1 MMNRRN
7 FVQTVAASS
16 LFGSLFRFPCAVE
29 ASDVAPAIVPP
40 PSEFME
46 SLPRLMELAELPGI
60 GMGVIRGDQLV
71 WQHYAGLANAAN
83 KTPITP
89 NSMFP
94 AASMGKQVFAYA
106 VLKLVDERQ
115 LDLDRPLRTYVSE
128 DAPTGD
134 WGGRITA
141 RHILSHSSGLPN
153 WRDEAN
159 QPLVPAF
166 EPGTKFRYSG
176 EGFYYL
182 QRCVEKI
189 TGTGCEAFMQERMFR
204 PLGMNSSTYLWS
216 ADAGERLVSGHRGQD
231 PFDNRAFP
239 EQLFHLIQKSG
250 VPLAQW
256 NHDRIV
262 EEMAK
267 VLSPPHKPVPNE
279 TSPNVAFG
287 LLTTVADYSA
297 FVTRITEP
305 RGDAFDLKPETR
317 SLMMKPYS
325 HVNSALAWGL
335 GWGIEQESG
344 PRYLWQWGDNG
355 GWKNIVMVDPESHS
369 AIVVFTNG
377 SKGMRVVER
386 VVRAATGREHAVFLW
401 V

>member
-1 MMNRRN
+1 
-7 FVQTVAASS
+7 
-16 LFGSLFRFPCAVE
+16 
-29 ASDVAPAIVPP
+29 
-40 PSEFME
+40 ME
-46 SLPRLMELAELPGI
+46 SLPRLMELAELPGL
-60 GMGVIRGDQLV
+60 GMGVIHGDRLV
-71 WQHYAGLANAAN
+71 WRHYAGLANAAS
-83 KTPITP
+83 KAPITP
-89 NSMFP
+89 SSIFP

-106 VLKLVDERQ
+106 VLKLVDEHK

-128 DAPTGD
+128 DAPIGEF
-134 WGGRITA
+134 GGRVTA

-159 QPLVPAF
+159 QPLTPAF

-189 TGTGCEAFMQERMFR
+189 TGMGCEAFMQESIFR
-204 PLGMNSSTYLWS
+204 PLGMNSSTYLWRV
-216 ADAGERLVSGHRGQD
+216 DAGQRLVSGHRGD
-231 PFDNRAFP
+231 EPFDNRAFP
-239 EQLFHLIQKSG
+239 EQLFNLIQKSG
-250 VPLAQW
+250 VPLTQW

-267 VLSPPHKPVPNE
+267 ILSPPHKPVPNE

-287 LLTTVADYSA
+287 LLTTVTDYSA

-317 SLMMKPYS
+317 SFMMKPYS

-335 GWGIEQESG
+335 GWGIEEESG
-344 PRYLWQWGDNG
+344 ARYLWQWGDNG
-355 GWKNIVMVDPESHS
+355 GWKNIVIVHPESRS
-369 AIVVFTNG
+369 ALVVFTNG
-377 SKGMRVVER
+377 NKGMRVVER
-386 VVRAATGREHAVFLW
+386 IAKAATGRDHAMFLW